1 MARIGVL
8 ILRAAG
14 TNCDLE
20 TQHAWELAG
29 ARAER
34 VHLRRLIEQP
44 SMLDACQ
51 IVTLPGGFSYGDD
64 IAAGRIFAAQLQR
77 HLIDQ
82 LRASID
88 AGKLVLGICNGFQIL
103 VKAGLLPYLHDGEA
117 SGADGVEAAP
127 HGRRAVCTVT
137 YNDPAGFQDRWVALF
152 ARKSPCVF
160 TEPGRTYELPIAHA
174 EGRVVFAAGPTLERI
189 IEAGQ
194 NALCYVPKGITA
206 EDAIARA
213 NEATWLGGSPAPA
226 PGEIPYNPNG
236 SHANIAGLCD
246 PTGRVLGLMPH
257 PERFVTWTQH
267 PCWTSQ
273 KERASGDGLAI
284 FQRAVRYFA

>member
-1 MARIGVL
+1 MSQPNVL

-34 VHLRRLIEQP
+34 SHLRRLIEQP
-44 SMLDACQ
+44 GRLADYQ
-51 IVTLPGGFSYGDD
+51 ILTLPGGFAHGDD
-64 IAAGRIFAAQLQR
+64 IAAGRIFAAQIQR
-77 HLIDQ
+77 HLLDD
-82 LRASID
+82 LRAFID

-103 VKAGLLPYLHDGEA
+103 VKAGLLPYPP
-117 SGADGVEAAP
+117 GAGSPAESA
-127 HGRRAVCTVT
+127 HQEVCTIT
-137 YNDPAGFQDRWVALF
+137 FNEPAGFQDRWVRLF
-152 ARKSPCVF
+152 AHDSPCVF
-160 TEPGRTYELPIAHA
+160 TESGRFYELPIAHG
-174 EGRVVFAAGPTLERI
+174 EGRVVFAEGRGLEAV

-194 NALCYVPKGITA
+194 NALCYVPPGIRA
-206 EDAIARA
+206 EEAVAMVHEA
-213 NEATWLGGSPAPA
+213 NWLGGRLRAG
-226 PGEIPYNPNG
+226 PGGTPYNPNG
-236 SHANIAGLCD
+236 SHADIAGLCD

-273 KERASGDGLAI
+273 PAREAGDGLAM
-284 FQRAVRYFA
+284 FQRAVEYFA